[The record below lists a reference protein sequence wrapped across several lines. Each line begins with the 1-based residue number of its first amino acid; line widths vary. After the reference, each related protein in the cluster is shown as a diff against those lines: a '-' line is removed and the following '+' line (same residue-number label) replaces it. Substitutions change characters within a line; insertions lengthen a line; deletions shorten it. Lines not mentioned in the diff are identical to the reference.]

1 MRTKFFLLEELKTF
15 IEALTEDLTLPV
27 DVQKGDTVKETRA
40 PELHKM
46 RLPNSRAAHKYAPY
60 ILLQYITGVTRQLP
74 GSRTESIAKVR
85 ILFCVFNEDEEEG
98 ALDLLNLMERVSEGL
113 LKEPFF
119 GTFFYLDREAT
130 LEDLIYT
137 DDTRPF
143 YAGEMMA
150 TFVIP
155 ETERD
160 VSELLMEC

>member
-1 MRTKFFLLEELKTF
+1 MLTKYFLLEELKQF
-15 IEALTEDLTLPV
+15 IGKLTEDRKMPV
-27 DVQKGDTVKETRA
+27 NVQKGDASIEERP
-40 PELHKM
+40 PEIHKM

-60 ILLQYITGVTRQLP
+60 IILQYITGVTRQLP

-130 LEDLIYT
+130 LEDLIYP

-160 VSELLMEC
+160 VSELLMGC